1 MRWVTADVG
10 ARLTLG
16 RKFLKFQ
23 GLTKEDVGKPVIFR
37 ARMHNMRPQGQ
48 SDLSREPAKLMG
60 RC

>member
-1 MRWVTADVG
+1 VRWTTADVG
-10 ARLTLG
+10 ARLISG

-23 GLTKEDVGKPVIFR
+23 GLTKDDVGKPVIFR

-48 SDLSREPAKLMG
+48 LHHSRERAELTG